1 MTDEELIEQT
11 RRSQPGYVEE
21 SRSFAMGLVSILPIV
36 ALYHVGI
43 IRSGYAERNMAEVW
57 LGGPLHVLGLE
68 AAHILNV
75 ALILTFVAVLFRSA
89 RSQAF
94 HLLIVPGIIGEG
106 ALYAALLFKGAPA
119 VAGLVDARASN
130 VLFAVNLKLS
140 MPAGAAEYL
149 LALGAGVYEELV
161 FRLLLLGGGALLM
174 QRVFLWSRS
183 WSMGAM
189 LVVSSVLFALAHHIG
204 PLGDPLESYSFIYR
218 TLCGMLLGVVFL
230 TRGFGIAVWTHAIY
244 NALALFQE
252 SVSA

>member
-1 MTDEELIEQT
+1 MTSDEPAGLSGDLGT
-11 RRSQPGYVEE
+11 GYFEE
-21 SRSFAMGLVSILPIV
+21 SRSLAMGLVSVLPIV

-57 LGGPLHVLGLE
+57 LGGPLHLVGLG

-75 ALILTFVAVLFRSA
+75 ALILAFVAVLFRSA

-106 ALYAALLFKGAPA
+106 ALYAAILFQGAPA
-119 VAGLVDARASN
+119 LASLVDSRAER
-130 VLFAVNLKLS
+130 VLFAANLQLN

-161 FRLLLLGGGALLM
+161 FRLLLLGGGAWLM
-174 QRVFLWSRS
+174 QKVFLWTRG
-183 WSMGAM
+183 WSLGVM
-189 LVVSSVLFALAHHIG
+189 LVLSSLLFALAHHIG
-204 PLGDPLESYSFIYR
+204 PLGEPLESYSFIYR
-218 TLCGMLLGVVFL
+218 TLCGVLLGTVFV

-244 NALALFQE
+244 NALALFQA
-252 SVSA
+252 SA